1 MIGRDDEV
9 EWSAETVGDP
19 VALAISQLIAAV
31 IEVTPTDCPER
42 KRASRPTEGSADC
55 PVFFGGVRGRL
66 TGCKIVPLPPD

>member
-1 MIGRDDEV
+1 MIERDAIDELP
-9 EWSAETVGDP
+9 EARDP
-19 VALAISQLIAAV
+19 LGVAISRVIARVFEAL
-31 IEVTPTDCPER
+31 PTDCVER